1 VKDRVLPQVD
11 QYNPGP
17 GPLGAG
23 IGEEEK
29 RRESGGYA
37 QNQREEDL
45 PTSPTLR
52 YPDPDENIREEL
64 PSGNVGRGHY

>member
-1 VKDRVLPQVD
+1 
-11 QYNPGP
+11 
-17 GPLGAG
+17 LGAG
-23 IGEEEK
+23 IGEAEK

-37 QNQREEDL
+37 QNQREEVL

-52 YPDPDENIREEL
+52 YPDPDENIREEI